1 MTEAQ
6 KACVILSATTLSG
19 VQLWLQIS
27 VRMLGAVLDLVLWSI
42 EVAVSSWWDHCSG
55 WWWWGVS
62 RCRRSS
68 RCSWRSGTLEET
80 PRVPRHLCYHIEL
93 VYVQTDEDL
102 LMLGLEPVNTWLK
115 YLYKYFTSYNLST
128 LRSLWVDVT
137 ILIVLSQWEL
147 ENSGESLVHLPCWS
161 PPLLEQQQNR
171 SILHQC
177 TLTSSPCY
185 QETIWETYWT
195 QRTRRQQ
202 DKDQLH
208 LILRRWELV
217 L

>member
-1 MTEAQ
+1 MQLKSRNTGGDTQSAQASMLSHRACLCSDKRGSPDAEAG
-6 KACVILSATTLSG
+6 AC
-19 VQLWLQIS
+19 Q
-27 VRMLGAVLDLVLWSI
+27 
-42 EVAVSSWWDHCSG
+42 
-55 WWWWGVS
+55 
-62 RCRRSS
+62 
-68 RCSWRSGTLEET
+68 
-80 PRVPRHLCYHIEL
+80 HI
-93 VYVQTDEDL
+93 YFIFI
-102 LMLGLEPVNTWLK
+102 

-137 ILIVLSQWEL
+137 ILIVWSQRQL
-147 ENSGESLVHLPCWS
+147 ENSGESFVHFPCWS
-161 PPLLEQQQNR
+161 SSLLEQQKNR
-171 SILHQC
+171 CILHQC